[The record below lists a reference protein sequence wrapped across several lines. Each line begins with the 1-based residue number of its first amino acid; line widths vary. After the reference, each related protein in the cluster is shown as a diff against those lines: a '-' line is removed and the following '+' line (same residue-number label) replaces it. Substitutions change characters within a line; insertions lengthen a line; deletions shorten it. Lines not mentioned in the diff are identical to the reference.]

1 MTTLQISPDRWT
13 FGGVDLSS
21 YAYLVMKID
30 GAEDLPGTRGNNYT
44 APGFPGER
52 FAAKVDE
59 GKHFALGLF
68 VHSLNAAGAWD
79 VGITSDEQQAQV
91 NLDAL
96 RTLFGK
102 RTATQALVHHLP
114 DGSSRTAQAEAL
126 SLKVSDP
133 AGRQAFLAVVD
144 FYLPDPYF
152 YGADVVDTARAVPTS
167 PTDFTFTHPGSAR
180 GWKVALD
187 ILGPVASPRVTN
199 LTNGCYLEVLVTVA
213 GTTHLLVD
221 AELMTA
227 TNDGVFAGGS
237 VRHSGDALWLPIEP
251 GANSLR
257 VTGTGL
263 SAATRITTT
272 LKPPFHA

>member
-1 MTTLQISPDRWT
+1 MPD
-13 FGGVDLSS
+13 
-21 YAYLVMKID
+21 A
-30 GAEDLPGTRGNNYT
+30 
-44 APGFPGER
+44 
-52 FAAKVDE
+52 
-59 GKHFALGLF
+59 
-68 VHSLNAAGAWD
+68 
-79 VGITSDEQQAQV
+79 
-91 NLDAL
+91 
-96 RTLFGK
+96 
-102 RTATQALVHHLP
+102 
-114 DGSSRTAQAEAL
+114 SSRTAQAEVLSFKASDTAL
-126 SLKVSDP
+126 RI
-133 AGRQAFLAVVD
+133 AHAAVVE

-152 YGADVVDTARAVPTS
+152 YGSNVVDTTRAVPAS

-180 GWKVALD
+180 GWKLALD

-199 LTNGCYLEVLVTVA
+199 VTNGCYLEVLVTVA
-213 GTTHLLVD
+213 GTKHLLVD

-251 GANSLR
+251 GANTLR